1 MVYVGID
8 LGGTNIAVGLVDEA
22 GKILHKDSV
31 PTLLE
36 RGPEPVIKDMA
47 NLSLKVV
54 KDAGYT
60 VDDVKAIGVGVPG
73 LADPK
78 TGVVIFCTN
87 LRWHMVPLREIM
99 QKIID
104 KPVFIDNDATVAGLA
119 ESVAGVSAGIA
130 TSVFLTLGTG
140 IGGGI
145 VINHKIYSG
154 AHVVGSEL
162 VHMTVQCEGR
172 KCTCGSVGCWE
183 QYSSATALIRQG
195 REAVEGHPESL
206 ILKKVNGDAS
216 KIEAR
221 TIIDAAREGDPIA
234 CQVYDKYI
242 YYLAIGIVAIINA
255 FDPEVIVLGGGVSK
269 AGDFLLEPLRKKVAE
284 YVFYKDLPYA
294 EIKIATLGN
303 DAGIIGAAMLGK

>member
-87 LRWHMVPLREIM
+87 LRWHMVPLREI
-99 QKIID
+99 
-104 KPVFIDNDATVAGLA
+104 
-119 ESVAGVSAGIA
+119 S
-130 TSVFLTLGTG
+130 
-140 IGGGI
+140 
-145 VINHKIYSG
+145 
-154 AHVVGSEL
+154 
-162 VHMTVQCEGR
+162 R
-172 KCTCGSVGCWE
+172 R
-183 QYSSATALIRQG
+183 SSIS
-195 REAVEGHPESL
+195 PSL
-206 ILKKVNGDAS
+206 S
-216 KIEAR
+216 TTMR
-221 TIIDAAREGDPIA
+221 
-234 CQVYDKYI
+234 
-242 YYLAIGIVAIINA
+242 
-255 FDPEVIVLGGGVSK
+255 
-269 AGDFLLEPLRKKVAE
+269 PLRALRNPLRA
-284 YVFYKDLPYA
+284 FPPGLQTPCS
-294 EIKIATLGN
+294 
-303 DAGIIGAAMLGK
+303 

>member
-104 KPVFIDNDATVAGLA
+104 KPIFIDNDATVAGLA

-130 TSVFLTLGTG
+130 NSVFLTLGTG
-140 IGGGI
+140 VGGGI
-145 VINHKIYSG
+145 VIHQKLSSG
-154 AHVVGSEL
+154 AHGVGSEL
-162 VHMTVQCEGR
+162 GHMTVQCEGR

>member
-99 QKIID
+99 QKIIN
-104 KPVFIDNDATVAGLA
+104 KPIFIDNDATVAGLA

-130 TSVFLTLGTG
+130 NSVFLTLGTG
-140 IGGGI
+140 VGGGI

-154 AHVVGSEL
+154 AHGVGSEL
-162 VHMTVQCEGR
+162 GHMTVQCEGR
-172 KCTCGSVGCWE
+172 KCTCGCWE

>member
-1 MVYVGID
+1 MLYIGVD
-8 LGGTNIAVGLVDEA
+8 LGGTNIAVGLVDED

-36 RGPEPVIKDMA
+36 RGAEPIVKDMA
-47 NLSLKVV
+47 NLSLKVI

-60 VDDVKAIGVGVPG
+60 LDDVKAVGVGVPG
-73 LADPK
+73 IADPK

-87 LRWHMVPLREIM
+87 LKWHMVPLRQIM
-99 QKIID
+99 QSIID

-119 ESVAGVSAGIA
+119 ESVAGVSAGVA
-130 TSVFLTLGTG
+130 NSVFLTLGTG
-140 IGGGI
+140 VGGGI
-145 VINHKIYSG
+145 IINHKVYSG
-154 AHVVGSEL
+154 SHGVGSEL
-162 VHMTVQCEGR
+162 GHMTVQCEGR
-172 KCTCGSVGCWE
+172 RCTCGSIGCWE

-195 REAVEGHPESL
+195 REAAQKHPESL
-206 ILKKVNGDAS
+206 IVKMVDGDLD

-221 TIIDAAREGDPIA
+221 TVIDAARQGDA
-234 CQVYDKYI
+234 VALEVYDQYI

-255 FDPEVIVLGGGVSK
+255 LDPEVIALGGGVSK

-294 EIKIATLGN
+294 DIEIATLGN

>member
-104 KPVFIDNDATVAGLA
+104 KPIFIDNDATVAG
-119 ESVAGVSAGIA
+119 VSAGIA
-130 TSVFLTLGTG
+130 NSVFLTLGTG
-140 IGGGI
+140 VGGGI

-154 AHVVGSEL
+154 AHGVGSEL
-162 VHMTVQCEGR
+162 GHMTVQCEGR

>member
-8 LGGTNIAVGLVDEA
+8 LGGTNIAVGLVDEE
-22 GKILHKDSV
+22 GKILHKDST

-36 RGPEPVIKDMA
+36 RGPEPIIEDMGK
-47 NLSLKVV
+47 LSLKVI

-60 VDDVKAIGVGVPG
+60 LDDVKAIGIGAPG
-73 LADPK
+73 IADPK
-78 TGVVIFCTN
+78 TGVMVFCTN
-87 LRWHMVPLREIM
+87 LRWHMVPLRELL
-99 QKIID
+99 QKVIN

-130 TSVFLTLGTG
+130 NSVFLTLGTG
-140 IGGGI
+140 VGGGV

-154 AHVVGSEL
+154 SHGVGSEL
-162 VHMTVQCEGR
+162 GHMTVQCEGR
-172 KCTCGSVGCWE
+172 KCTCGSTGCWE

-234 CQVYDKYI
+234 CKVYDKYI

>member
-1 MVYVGID
+1 MVYVGVD
-8 LGGTNIAVGLVDEA
+8 LGGTNIAVGLVDEN

-36 RGPEPVIKDMA
+36 RGPEPIIKDMA

-60 VDDVKAIGVGVPG
+60 LDDVKAVGVGVPG

-99 QKIID
+99 QSIID
-104 KPVFIDNDATVAGLA
+104 KPIFIDNDATVAGLA
-119 ESVAGVSAGIA
+119 ESVAGVSAGVA
-130 TSVFLTLGTG
+130 NSVFLTLGTG
-140 IGGGI
+140 VGGGI

-154 AHVVGSEL
+154 SHGVGSEL
-162 VHMTVQCEGR
+162 GHMTVQCEGR
-172 KCTCGSVGCWE
+172 PCTCGSWE

-195 REAVEGHPESL
+195 REAVEKNPDSL
-206 ILKKVNGDAS
+206 IVKMVNGDLS

-221 TIIDAAREGDPIA
+221 TVIDAAREGDKVA
-234 CQVYDKYI
+234 CEVYDKYI

-255 FDPEVIVLGGGVSK
+255 FDPEIIALGGGVSK
-269 AGDFLLEPLRKKVAE
+269 AGDFLLKPLREKVAK

-294 EIKIATLGN
+294 KIEIATLGS

>member
-60 VDDVKAIGVGVPG
+60 VDDFKAIGDVVPG

-99 QKIID
+99 QKIIN
-104 KPVFIDNDATVAGLA
+104 KPIFIDNDATVAGLA

-130 TSVFLTLGTG
+130 NSVFLTLGTG
-140 IGGGI
+140 VGGGI

-154 AHVVGSEL
+154 AHGVGSEL
-162 VHMTVQCEGR
+162 GHMTVQCEGR

>member
-1 MVYVGID
+1 MVYVGVD
-8 LGGTNIAVGLVDEA
+8 LGGTNIAVGLVDAE

-36 RGPEPVIKDMA
+36 RGPEPVIRDMA
-47 NLSLKVV
+47 NLSLKVI
-54 KDAGYT
+54 KDAGYAL
-60 VDDVKAIGVGVPG
+60 DDVKAIGVGVPG

-99 QKIID
+99 QSIIE
-104 KPVFIDNDATVAGLA
+104 KPVFIDSDATVAGLA
-119 ESVAGVSAGIA
+119 ESVAGVSAGVA
-130 TSVFLTLGTG
+130 NSVFLTLGTG
-140 IGGGI
+140 VGGGI

-154 AHVVGSEL
+154 SHGVGSEL
-162 VHMTVQCEGR
+162 GHMTVQCEGR
-172 KCTCGSVGCWE
+172 PCTCGSVGCWE

-206 ILKKVNGDAS
+206 IVKMVDGDLS

-221 TIIDAAREGDPIA
+221 TVIDAARQGDPIA
-234 CQVYDKYI
+234 CEVYDKYI

-255 FDPEVIVLGGGVSK
+255 FDPEIIALGGGVSK
-269 AGDFLLEPLRKKVAE
+269 AGDFLLEPLKKKVAQ

-294 EIKIATLGN
+294 DIKIATLGN

>member
-1 MVYVGID
+1 MVYIGVD
-8 LGGTNIAVGLVDEA
+8 LGGTNIAVGLVDEE

-47 NLSLKVV
+47 HLSLKVI

-60 VDDVKAIGVGVPG
+60 LDDVKAIGVGVPG
-73 LADPK
+73 LADK

-99 QKIID
+99 QSIID
-104 KPVFIDNDATVAGLA
+104 KPVYIDNDATVAGLA
-119 ESVAGVSAGIA
+119 ESVAGVSKGVAN
-130 TSVFLTLGTG
+130 SVFLTLGTG
-140 IGGGI
+140 VGGGI
-145 VINHKIYSG
+145 VIDHKIYSG
-154 AHVVGSEL
+154 SHGVGSEL
-162 VHMTVQCEGR
+162 GHMTVQCEGR
-172 KCTCGSVGCWE
+172 RCTCGSIGCWE

-195 REAVEGHPESL
+195 REAVEKNPDSL
-206 ILKKVNGDAS
+206 IVKMVNGDLD

-221 TIIDAAREGDPIA
+221 TVIDAARQGDKVA
-234 CQVYDKYI
+234 CEVYDKYI

-255 FDPEVIVLGGGVSK
+255 FDPEVIALGGGVSK

-294 EIKIATLGN
+294 RIEIATLGN

>member
-99 QKIID
+99 QKIHLMHLPGQLQINLC
-104 KPVFIDNDATVAGLA
+104 FIL
-119 ESVAGVSAGIA
+119 
-130 TSVFLTLGTG
+130 F
-140 IGGGI
+140 
-145 VINHKIYSG
+145 
-154 AHVVGSEL
+154 
-162 VHMTVQCEGR
+162 R
-172 KCTCGSVGCWE
+172 
-183 QYSSATALIRQG
+183 
-195 REAVEGHPESL
+195 
-206 ILKKVNGDAS
+206 
-216 KIEAR
+216 
-221 TIIDAAREGDPIA
+221 
-234 CQVYDKYI
+234 
-242 YYLAIGIVAIINA
+242 
-255 FDPEVIVLGGGVSK
+255 
-269 AGDFLLEPLRKKVAE
+269 
-284 YVFYKDLPYA
+284 
-294 EIKIATLGN
+294 
-303 DAGIIGAAMLGK
+303 

>member
-36 RGPEPVIKDMA
+36 RGYEPIAKDMA
-47 NLSLKVV
+47 NLSLKVI
-54 KDAGYT
+54 KDAGYS

-73 LADPK
+73 ITDPK
-78 TGVVIFCTN
+78 TGVVVFCTN
-87 LRWHMVPLREIM
+87 LRWHNVPLRDII
-99 QKIID
+99 QSIID

-119 ESVAGVSAGIA
+119 ESVAGISAGKA
-130 TSVFLTLGTG
+130 NSVFLTLGTG
-140 IGGGI
+140 VGGGV
-145 VINHKIYSG
+145 VINNKIYSG
-154 AHVVGSEL
+154 SHGVGSEL
-162 VHMTVQCEGR
+162 GHMTVQCEGLP
-172 KCTCGSVGCWE
+172 CTCGSVGCWE

-195 REAVEGHPESL
+195 RAAAEKNPDCLIATAVG
-206 ILKKVNGDAS
+206 GDLS

-221 TIIDAAREGDPIA
+221 TVIDAAREGDA
-234 CQVYDKYI
+234 VAVEVYDRYI

-255 FDPEVIVLGGGVSK
+255 FDPEIIALGGGVSK
-269 AGDFLLEPLRKKVAE
+269 AGDFLLEPLRKKVSE

-294 EIKIATLGN
+294 SIEIATLGS